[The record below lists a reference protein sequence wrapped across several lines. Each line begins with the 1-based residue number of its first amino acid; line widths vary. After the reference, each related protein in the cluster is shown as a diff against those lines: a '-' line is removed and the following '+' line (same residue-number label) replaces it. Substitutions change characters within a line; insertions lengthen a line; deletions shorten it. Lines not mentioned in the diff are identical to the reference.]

1 MGISY
6 RAERTASREY
16 ERIRRKT
23 SASWAAAEFFLCLL
37 IFLRQV
43 GKMRRIKRKIAVPR
57 KAGGISSAG

>member
-1 MGISY
+1 MSAF
-6 RAERTASREY
+6 AE
-16 ERIRRKT
+16 KT
-23 SASWAAAEFFLCLL
+23 SANWAAAEFFLCLL